1 VAVANGGACGDVGA
15 VLERDVRADVSRGRG
30 RRGRREKIERE
41 TSSCAGRFPCRVHVS
56 RGWGFGGSGGLLVLG
71 LSWKRGRVQRSP
83 REVGA
88 GQEGV
93 GLMDSAWAP
102 WPAMHKKEKKG
113 GKKRGRC
120 PS

>member
-56 RGWGFGGSGGLLVLG
+56 RGWGFGGSVGCSSLG
-71 LSWKRGRVQRSP
+71 LVGREGGS
-83 REVGA
+83 REV
-88 GQEGV
+88 QERWV
-93 GLMDSAWAP
+93 RA
-102 WPAMHKKEKKG
+102 
-113 GKKRGRC
+113 RRV
-120 PS
+120 